1 MKLSFLV
8 YEPIP
13 DLAELSR
20 RMERLADWGYQG
32 IELSASYPPPY
43 SADDLLALSQRH
55 KMPVVSFLSGW
66 SYGNEKLCLAS
77 PDAGVRERAVE
88 RLSSYVDYAAPLR
101 AVVVVGLM
109 QGLRSD
115 ESDGVVAAGRITECL
130 RSLTDHAVAKGT
142 TLVLEPVNHLQV
154 GFHHTAS
161 EAAALVARVGS
172 PGLGYMLDTIHM
184 HIEER
189 SVRQTILQHARHIR
203 HFHLCESNGG
213 AFGSGAIDFPD
224 CLDALHEGG
233 YKHFISIKIYR
244 QLGWEEA
251 AQTAAER
258 ILPLLDR
265 RTGF

>member
-1 MKLSFLV
+1 MKLSFLF

-20 RMERLADWGYQG
+20 RMERLAELGYQG
-32 IELSASYPPPY
+32 IELSASYPPPC
-43 SADDLLALSQRH
+43 SAEELQALSHRH
-55 KMPVVSFLSGW
+55 NMPVVSFLSGW

-77 PDAGVRERAVE
+77 PDAGIRDRAVE
-88 RLSSYVDYAAPLR
+88 RLSSYVDYAAPLQ
-101 AVVVVGLM
+101 AIVVVGLM

-115 ESDGVVAAGRITECL
+115 EPDGVVAATRIADCL
-130 RSLTDHAVAKGT
+130 RRVADRAAAKGT

-189 SVRQTILQHARHIR
+189 SVRHTIEQHARQIR

-213 AFGSGAIDFPD
+213 PFGSGAIDLPD
-224 CLDALHEGG
+224 VIRSLREGG
-233 YKHFISIKIYR
+233 YKHFISV
-244 QLGWEEA
+244 L
-251 AQTAAER
+251 
-258 ILPLLDR
+258 
-265 RTGF
+265 